1 MSQVLGPK
9 TQVPSPKSQASSP
22 KSKDQKTG
30 LAIHNGWAPLKDK
43 ALDFF

>member
-22 KSKDQKTG
+22 KPQDQKTG
-30 LAIHNGWAPLKDK
+30 LAIHNG
-43 ALDFF
+43 

>member
-22 KSKDQKTG
+22 KSQDQKKV
-30 LAIHNGWAPLKDK
+30 LAIHNG
-43 ALDFF
+43 